1 MIIES
6 IPLVFMVVGA
16 AIYALSSNPKV
27 AELGRLAYFAGMLVA
42 LLGWAHTGGI
52 RVLP

>member
-1 MIIES
+1 MILES

-16 AIYALSSNPKV
+16 AVFVLSSNPKLS
-27 AELGRLAYFAGMLVA
+27 EMGKLAYFAGMLVA
-42 LLGWAHTGGI
+42 LFGWAHTAGI